1 MAAFDVPSPARKH
14 TIRNLFLILLSVLVL
29 LAGGLLYRVVK
40 MRNVPI
46 QDAEAEKT
54 PAESEE
60 TIKEAEDPVAE
71 EETGSDEAQE
81 TDEPVISQAPSHTLP
96 KVEVFVREKQE
107 ISMEP
112 WEGNTDGHSTQFK
125 CDMDDDGKMEDYLF
139 GVDYINSPHENVVYY
154 DRNMPIPDLEVRRDV
169 HPCVWRV
176 LEDGSMEVA
185 TEFAELLTDVYV
197 RIWRVDDFV
206 SPEPEAWSMAY
217 AWPGCVSVTFYPEQD
232 CTWFYEVGADLAGEH
247 LTASATTT
255 FVFE

>member
-14 TIRNLFLILLSVLVL
+14 TIRNWFLILLSVLVL

-154 DRNMPIPDLEVRRDV
+154 DRNQPLPRTVNRRDV
-169 HPCVWRV
+169 HPCVWRMLV
-176 LEDGSMEVA
+176 DGTMEV
-185 TEFAELLTDVYV
+185 
-197 RIWRVDDFV
+197 
-206 SPEPEAWSMAY
+206 
-217 AWPGCVSVTFYPEQD
+217 VT
-232 CTWFYEVGADLAGEH
+232 
-247 LTASATTT
+247 
-255 FVFE
+255 